1 MNWIT
6 RFFNPPQSNFS
17 KLLVQQGDFAV
28 KTVEALQ
35 DYLKKP
41 NTKRREQARQMEK
54 DADEIQRILIHE
66 LEDTFVTPL
75 DREDIFALSRALDD
89 FIDYVYD
96 TVDELEIFQLE
107 PSDGMK
113 EIGDLLL
120 TMAGELHLATQQ
132 LLEHPRVA
140 YDHARRIKGLENR
153 VETAYRKHLAD
164 LFEGPKDS
172 DEIMMMLKTREVLR
186 HMSNASD
193 MGDRAAN
200 IILDIG
206 VKWS

>member
-6 RFFNPPQSNFS
+6 RFFKPPQSNFS
-17 KLLVQQGDFAV
+17 NLLVEQGEYTV
-28 KTVEALQ
+28 KCVEALQ

-41 NTKRREQARQMEK
+41 NAKRREQAHQIEN
-54 DADEIQRILIHE
+54 DADEVQRILIHE

-75 DREDIFALSRALDD
+75 DREDIFALSRAVDD

-96 TVDELEIFQLE
+96 TVDELEIFQLTAT
-107 PSDGMK
+107 DGMH
-113 EIGDLLL
+113 EITDLLL
-120 TMAGELHLATQQ
+120 KMAGEIHLAMQR
-132 LLEHPRVA
+132 LIDHPRIA

-153 VETAYRKHLAD
+153 VETTYRTQLAALFDGPED
-164 LFEGPKDS
+164 LKAV
-172 DEIMMMLKTREVLR
+172 MKVLKTREVLG

-193 MGDRAAN
+193 MGDRAAD

-206 VKWS
+206 VKWN